1 MRPLPGKPPKPKVED
16 QMPGYINC
24 TAPSLS
30 EKELED
36 EAVDKAVDEA
46 AYLLIPL

>member
-1 MRPLPGKPPKPKVED
+1 MRLLPGKPPMPKVED
-16 QMPGYINC
+16 QMPGYSIS

-36 EAVDKAVDEA
+36 EAVDEAV
-46 AYLLIPL
+46 YLFIPL